1 MKSES
6 SHKLSITKWRKL
18 PLGKLVSYISKGI
31 VPKYTEAKRTSNVV
45 LVLNQRCNRDA
56 KINFQ
61 NARWHE
67 LNAKRVPAEKYIQ
80 RGDILINSTGT
91 GTAGRIAQ
99 VNNISSPVTFDG
111 HMILLRAAPNIN
123 PFFLGYA
130 IKMFQ
135 PIVEQLAEGSTGQTE
150 INRERLLN
158 EIEIN
163 FPEDMSIQR
172 KIAAI
177 LSALDDKIENNNAI
191 CKNLEEQA
199 AALYKSWFV
208 DFEPFGGKKP
218 QSWKEASLKDLVEI
232 KYGKDHK
239 KLNDGMVP
247 VYGSGGEM
255 RRVETAI
262 YSDESVLIP
271 RKGSLNNVIYASDPF
286 WTVDTMFYTRMRINN
301 VCKYVHQ
308 FIKRIN
314 LEGLNAGSAVP
325 SMTTEILYSLKVHL
339 PTYDVLDHFEALVK
353 PMYEMRHCTMQQNI
367 TLASL
372 RDALLPKLLSGE
384 VEVDKVAI

>member
-1 MKSES
+1 MKSEWKKYALGEVCARLS
-6 SHKLSITKWRKL
+6 SGKNISAKLLDSTAPYPVYGGNGIRGYTQTLNFSGECALVGRQGVYCGNVRYFKGDAYITEHALVVQAKSEHNTRYL
-18 PLGKLVSYISKGI
+18 AYLLSLMQLGRLSAQSAQPGIS
-31 VPKYTEAKRTSNVV
+31 VRVLSVQEVV
-45 LVLNQRCNRDA
+45 LPSL
-56 KINFQ
+56 
-61 NARWHE
+61 
-67 LNAKRVPAEKYIQ
+67 P
-80 RGDILINSTGT
+80 T
-91 GTAGRIAQ
+91 
-99 VNNISSPVTFDG
+99 
-111 HMILLRAAPNIN
+111 
-123 PFFLGYA
+123 
-130 IKMFQ
+130 
-135 PIVEQLAEGSTGQTE
+135 
-150 INRERLLN
+150 
-158 EIEIN
+158 
-163 FPEDMSIQR
+163 QR

-177 LSALDDKIENNNAI
+177 LSSLDDKIENNNAI